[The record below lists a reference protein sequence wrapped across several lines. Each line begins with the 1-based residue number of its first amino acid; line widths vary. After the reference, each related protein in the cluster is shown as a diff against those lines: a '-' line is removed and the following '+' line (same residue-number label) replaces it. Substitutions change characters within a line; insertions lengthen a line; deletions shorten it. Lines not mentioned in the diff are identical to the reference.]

1 MRTGLEK
8 VLINLDI
15 GALGALLRVLLGA
28 LLVPA
33 VELAHPQAGPWL
45 LSASLLLLLFA
56 VKVFSAL
63 ARRRVSASA
72 EVRSHWEWRRK
83 LARHYDSYQWRK
95 LLWIGAGIMISA
107 ALGWPGTRAQW
118 VLGAVCTAAGGVGE
132 IAWRRH
138 RLSLAPSTP

>member
-1 MRTGLEK
+1 LEK

-15 GALGALLRVLLGA
+15 GAPGALLRVILGA

-33 VELAHPQAGPWL
+33 VEVVHPQAGPWI
-45 LSASLLLLLFA
+45 LSAALLVLLFA
-56 VKVFSAL
+56 LKVIAAL
-63 ARRRVSASA
+63 ARRRFSASA
-72 EVRSHWEWRRK
+72 LVRSHWEWRRK
-83 LARHYDSYQWRK
+83 LARYYDSYQWRK
-95 LLWIGAGIMISA
+95 LLWIGVGIMISA

-138 RLSLAPSTP
+138 RLGLAPSAP